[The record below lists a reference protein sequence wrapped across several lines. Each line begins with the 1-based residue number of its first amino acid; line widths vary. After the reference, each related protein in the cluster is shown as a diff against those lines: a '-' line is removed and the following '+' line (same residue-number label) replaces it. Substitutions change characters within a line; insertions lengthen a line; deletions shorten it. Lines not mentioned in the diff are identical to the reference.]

1 VQRSVFVIVPVV
13 NFGVVRV
20 GRAIHLLVMMMV
32 MVVAMVVHFLFIIIV
47 VIAFR

>member
-1 VQRSVFVIVPVV
+1 VQRSVFVIVPIV
-13 NFGVVRV
+13 NFGVIRA

-32 MVVAMVVHFLFIIIV
+32 VVAVVVHFLFIIIV